1 MTCNN
6 CIHFGVCRLENETPA
21 RCQHFM
27 PNIVRCKDCKY
38 FHSWECA
45 MVFEETI
52 SWDDDGYTEWD
63 DITHDRAVEN
73 GFCDRGEKT

>member
-27 PNIVRCKDCKY
+27 PNIVHCKDCKHRSEKNC
-38 FHSWECA
+38 FHPQQEFGFESIGGECLS
-45 MVFEETI
+45 VNDT
-52 SWDDDGYTEWD
+52 D
-63 DITHDRAVEN
+63 
-73 GFCDRGEKT
+73 FCSYGEKP

>member
-27 PNIVRCKDCKY
+27 PNLVRCGVCVFFDAAAAPIGNCKIIGTTV
-38 FHSWECA
+38 HRN
-45 MVFEETI
+45 
-52 SWDDDGYTEWD
+52 D
-63 DITHDRAVEN
+63 
-73 GFCDRGEKT
+73 FCNNGEKR